1 MNFVFVSLKRNFS
14 AKLQEHSPM
23 LSTKMPNPSIKNR
36 PNTQKRNIMVR
47 NCSGSIHRTSE
58 NGEIKYLKKQEWL
71 RLLESVDN
79 YRDKLIVKLLYS
91 TGMRVGELTRLKVE
105 DIDFHERFIHI
116 PAENTKTNTARTVIV
131 PKEVL
136 SDVSAYL
143 SAFRNT
149 SRTRRNAPRINNH
162 PLFNLHR
169 SVESSKSSRNTLKR
183 ANIEASPHTL
193 RHTHIVH
200 ALLDRIPITAVQKQ
214 VGHKKLTTTQIYSNL
229 APEQVREAYEKVGN

>member
-1 MNFVFVSLKRNFS
+1 MPPIS
-14 AKLQEHSPM
+14 AKN
-23 LSTKMPNPSIKNR
+23 KA
-36 PNTQKRNIMVR
+36 NTQKRNAVTQ
-47 NCSGSIHRTSE
+47 NCSGSIHRTSK
-58 NGEIKYLKKQEWL
+58 NREIKYLKKEEWL
-71 RLLESVDN
+71 RLMESVDN

-91 TGMRVGELTRLKVE
+91 TGMRVGELAKLKVE

-143 SAFRNT
+143 KTFTIKRG
-149 SRTRRNAPRINNH
+149 R
-162 PLFNLHR
+162 LFNLTVR
-169 SVESSKSSRNTLKR
+169 RLQQLIKTYAQK
-183 ANIEASPHTL
+183 ANIEATPHTL

-214 VGHKKLTTTQIYSNL
+214 VGHKRLATTQIYSNF
-229 APEQVREAYEKVGN
+229 APEQVRQAYERSEGRTEILR

>member
-1 MNFVFVSLKRNFS
+1 MRSKVIPPVLHK
-14 AKLQEHSPM
+14 
-23 LSTKMPNPSIKNR
+23 
-36 PNTQKRNIMVR
+36 
-47 NCSGSIHRTSE
+47 
-58 NGEIKYLKKQEWL
+58 EIKYLKKEEWL

-91 TGMRVGELTRLKVE
+91 TGMRVGELVKLKVA

-143 SAFRNT
+143 KIARNSPKINGKPFFSLT
-149 SRTRRNAPRINNH
+149 VRRMQQVVKKHAQ
-162 PLFNLHR
+162 
-169 SVESSKSSRNTLKR
+169 R
-183 ANIEASPHTL
+183 ANLEASPHTL

-229 APEQVREAYEKVGN
+229 APEQVREAYEGR